1 MKKGEKLT
9 YEQVCGRI
17 REAVASIV
25 DDDAD
30 TAKLHNS
37 VARGKI
43 ELDESDS
50 TASTFVCVTDD
61 EEEQA

>member
-17 REAVASIV
+17 REAVASII
-25 DDDAD
+25 DDNAD

-37 VARGKI
+37 VACGKV
-43 ELDESDS
+43 ESS
-50 TASTFVCVTDD
+50 RHFMTRRQGAPIG
-61 EEEQA
+61 

>member
-17 REAVASIV
+17 REAVASII

-43 ELDESDS
+43 ELDETDGSS
-50 TASTFVCVTDD
+50 ITFVCVAGDD
-61 EEEQA
+61 EDEA